1 MAKKK
6 TGLGR
11 SGFGKVLRKEKGES
25 LSSLAKRQQKEFL
38 R

>member
-1 MAKKK
+1 MKY

-11 SGFGKVLRKEKGES
+11 SGFGKVLRRKKGES
-25 LSSLAKRQQKEFL
+25 LKNLAKRQAKEFS